1 MAVATPIPSKARALR
16 ATCNDGN
23 LCGPDPCCGTAGQ
36 DISGEFPVSVAKTYR
51 NYIDG
56 EWVASDRTFENRNP
70 ADTADCVGLFCKA
83 NQADVNVAAEAAH
96 EAFGGWSELSA
107 PARGAYLY
115 KVADI
120 LERNLDSLAREMT
133 REEGKTLP
141 EAKGE
146 TMRSVN
152 IFRYF
157 AGEGSRIPGIQV
169 PSERERVFMYAVR
182 RPLGVVAQI
191 NPWNFPSAIPA
202 WKLAPAL
209 VAGNTVLVKP
219 STAAPLSAWRI
230 AEACHQAGIPRGVVN
245 LLCGSGPE
253 VGDAMVHA
261 EPVKAISFTGSIAV
275 GRALHAEASARRLR
289 VQLEMGGK
297 NPTIVLAD
305 ADLGKAVAN
314 TINAAM
320 FSTGQKCTA
329 TSRVIV
335 EEPIHDQF
343 LSRVVE
349 AARALR
355 VGNGLAPGIQVGP
368 AIDQAQLET
377 NARYC
382 HVALQEGA
390 TLQCGGKVL
399 TEGNYAKGF
408 FFEPTVFSGVTEDMR
423 IAQEE
428 VFGPVLGVLRAAN
441 FEDAMRIANKSEFG
455 LSASIQTRD
464 VSRIFDYV
472 NRIEAGLIT
481 VNLPSAGVEY
491 QLPFGGSKESSF
503 GPKEQGPVA
512 LDFYTDYKTVY
523 LGY

>member
-1 MAVATPIPSKARALR
+1 MREPR
-16 ATCNDGN
+16 
-23 LCGPDPCCGTAGQ
+23 
-36 DISGEFPVSVAKTYR
+36 TYP

-56 EWVASDRTFENRNP
+56 GWAEAASTFENINP
-70 ADTADCVGLFCKA
+70 ADTSDCVGLFSKGSSSDVERA
-83 NQADVNVAAEAAH
+83 AAAAQA
-96 EAFGGWSELSA
+96 AFPAWSAMPA

-115 KVADI
+115 KVADL
-120 LERNLDSLAREMT
+120 LEANLDDLAREMT
-133 REEGKTLP
+133 REEGKTVP

-146 TMRSVN
+146 TMRSIN

-157 AGEGSRIPGIQV
+157 AGEGSRMEGMQV
-169 PSERERVFMYAVR
+169 PSERDRVFMYAVR
-182 RPLGVVAQI
+182 RPLGVVSQI

-219 STAAPLSAWRI
+219 ATAAPLSAWRI
-230 AEACHQAGIPRGVVN
+230 AEACHKAGIPRGVVN
-245 LLCGSGPE
+245 LICGSGSE
-253 VGDAMVHA
+253 VGTAMVKA
-261 EPVKAISFTGSIAV
+261 DPVKAISFTGSVPV
-275 GRALHAEASARRLR
+275 GRIVHSQASERRIR

-305 ADLGKAVAN
+305 ADLELAVGN

-335 EEPIHDQF
+335 EDSIYDQF
-343 LSRVVE
+343 LDRTVR
-349 AARALR
+349 AARDLV
-355 VGNGLAPGIQVGP
+355 VGNGLDEGVHVGP
-368 AIDQAQLET
+368 AIDAAQLAT
-377 NARYC
+377 NDRYC
-382 HVALQEGA
+382 RIAEYEGA
-390 TLQCGGKVL
+390 VLECGGHVL
-399 TEGNYAKGF
+399 TKGAHAKGF
-408 FFEPTVFSGVTEDMR
+408 FFEPTVFSAVTEDMR

-428 VFGPVLGVLRAAN
+428 VFGPVLSVLRAED
-441 FEDAMRIANKSEFG
+441 FEDCLRIANNTDFG

-464 VSRIFDYV
+464 VSKIFDYV

-481 VNLPSAGVEY
+481 INLPSAGVEY
-491 QLPFGGSKESSF
+491 QLPFGGSKSSSF

-512 LDFYTDYKTVY
+512 LDFYTDYKTIY